1 MNPGIPAV
9 SGHPVN
15 AAQNP
20 APSASQP
27 SGGESA
33 AERLANKE
41 IFLQLLVAQIRNQNP
56 LSPANGTEF
65 VAQLAQFSE
74 LEATLAMRRDVAR
87 ILEVLDSKG
96 GG

>member
-1 MNPGIPAV
+1 MNSNIPAV
-9 SGHPVN
+9 SEGPVYP
-15 AAQNP
+15 AQHP
-20 APSASQP
+20 APPEARP
-27 SGGESA
+27 AAGESA
-33 AERLANKE
+33 TERLANKE
-41 IFLQLLVAQIRNQNP
+41 VFLQLLVAQIRNQNP

-87 ILEVLDSKG
+87 ILEALGSG